1 MRWSLIGEMALSAE
15 AYASTIQSK
24 RWAGIATYI
33 NFELYW
39 KSQDPKKTEREK
51 VDDAFLSL
59 KTSPE
64 RYRH

>member
-15 AYASTIQSK
+15 AYTSTIQSK
-24 RWAGIATYI
+24 RWAGIATYN

-39 KSQDPKKTEREK
+39 KSQGPKKTEREK
-51 VDDAFLSL
+51 VDHAFLRL

-64 RYRH
+64 MHHH